1 MLPTPTP
8 ATPAPQILRQIAKQ
22 RRDDKR
28 QERRIAAVERRRAE
42 AKAKA
47 ERDEARAEQLAP
59 KIQRLPVY
67 GRAGQVLRGSRVE
80 QSGLTMVRSNPIK
93 RLAAF
98 SKNKDN
104 PTITDAHVA
113 ASDRLIT
120 AWEEAHGAPV
130 LISNYDE
137 RTSRSSSP
145 GVLSDA
151 VIHAA
156 HGYIAARDEIL
167 RVQA

>member
-59 KIQRLPVY
+59 KVQRLPVY
-67 GRAGQVLRGSRVE
+67 GRDGQVLRGSRVE
-80 QSGLTMVRSNPIK
+80 QSGLTMVRSNPIIVPA
-93 RLAAF
+93 LIVL
-98 SKNKDN
+98 N
-104 PTITDAHVA
+104 P
-113 ASDRLIT
+113 
-120 AWEEAHGAPV
+120 E
-130 LISNYDE
+130 
-137 RTSRSSSP
+137 
-145 GVLSDA
+145 
-151 VIHAA
+151 
-156 HGYIAARDEIL
+156 
-167 RVQA
+167 VQK